1 MKRLLQFDF
10 VRFCVVGATGFAANF
25 IILTVLYRLWG
36 WPIFIAQLIASEVS
50 LFSNFI
56 LHDRWTYKHKTV
68 TKTVSQLLV
77 QFHVSSWMAILGS
90 ALLISFMV
98 DRLNW
103 SYVIALIISSA
114 IAMIWNFSWTK
125 FVIWRNEQETYKGGT
140 HEN

>member
-1 MKRLLQFDF
+1 MKQLLRVDF
-10 VRFCVVGATGFAANF
+10 VRFCIVGATGFAANF
-25 IILTVLYRLWG
+25 IILTMLFKVFG
-36 WPIFIAQLIASEVS
+36 WPIFIAQLVASEIS

-68 TKTVSQLLV
+68 TKTISQLLI
-77 QFHVSSWMAILGS
+77 QFHISSWMAILGS
-90 ALLISFMV
+90 ALLVAFMV

-103 SYVIALIISSA
+103 SYVIALMVSSA

-125 FVIWRNEQETYKGGT
+125 FVIWRNEQEALKGEN